1 MNQNQVNLEPEEP
14 LLPSPSSEMLAYME
28 KLYPLIF
35 AFKQTKLWKSIRDS
49 EPFAIQMPDGQTGC
63 CILTGNEGDFISLSI
78 YFGDAGWNSICNF
91 YSEPVETEEARLE
104 QMMSQSCVQVVFC
117 RKDGLTETEV
127 QSLRHY
133 ARENNIAFRGKNA
146 YFCLRNSE
154 PYHCSWFL
162 ETKEQA
168 DILELGLRAALD
180 LHKQLGQGKTPAE
193 LGISSC
199 IDTLPLYDGKTWSTM
214 MPPERTV
221 SSLTEP
227 LLSDAMQQKIR
238 RMKKGG
244 GKWECQLFPFSSPVL
259 AKEGAPFFPFLLMI
273 LDTKREQLL
282 PQAAT
287 TVQRRYSPKG
297 TGQLRTGNYRLWSLP
312 QEHCRLRR
320 ANRSDP
326 LGAVS
331 QMRHS
336 PAEDHP
342 FCHAGRG
349 EGIFSGGYGSRK
361 TGRRCRVGK
370 NDRRICRA
378 SERHD
383 CGGDQGRCS
392 AGRDP
397 LAHGVGHSG
406 GSDEK
411 AGESHGGTAVI

>member
-1 MNQNQVNLEPEEP
+1 MNQNQANLEPEEP
-14 LLPSPSSEMLAYME
+14 LLPSPSLEMLAYME

-35 AFKQTKLWKSIRDS
+35 AFKQAKLWKSIRDS

-78 YFGDAGWNSICNF
+78 YFGDAGWNSICDF

-180 LHKQLGQGKTPAE
+180 LHKQLGQGKTPTE

-282 PQAAT
+282 PQQPLQYNADILQKALDSF
-287 TVQRRYSPKG
+287 VQAIIDY
-297 TGQLRTGNYRLWSLP
+297 
-312 QEHCRLRR
+312 
-320 ANRSDP
+320 
-326 LGAVS
+326 
-331 QMRHS
+331 
-336 PAEDHP
+336 
-342 FCHAGRG
+342 
-349 EGIFSGGYGSRK
+349 
-361 TGRRCRVGK
+361 
-370 NDRRICRA
+370 
-378 SERHD
+378 
-383 CGGDQGRCS
+383 GRCPKS
-392 AGRDP
+392 IAVCDERTEAILSELCHKCGILLLKTTRFAMLDEAKASFLEDMEAEKQADDAESEKIIATFVEHLKDMTVEEIKDDAP
-397 LAHGVGHSG
+397 LDVIRWLMV
-406 GSDEK
+406 SDIPEDLMKKLEK
-411 AGESHGGTAVI
+411 VMEELQ